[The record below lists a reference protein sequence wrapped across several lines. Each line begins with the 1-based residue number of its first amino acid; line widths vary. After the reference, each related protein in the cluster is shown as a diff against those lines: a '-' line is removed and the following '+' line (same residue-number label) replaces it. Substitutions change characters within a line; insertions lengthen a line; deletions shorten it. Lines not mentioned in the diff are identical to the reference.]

1 MSIISLPLPSPL
13 PHSNSSSPFSVILP
27 PSSLLRIPSSNIH
40 SSLVFIHNES
50 TTAKD
55 PNQTSSN
62 DRAVL
67 RPFMLVQVSA
77 IQRRV
82 CESMSSIYCPLSPL
96 QPPTLHY
103 IIHHSY
109 LVVVL
114 IINMKLCNVY
124 SSSNYRCVCVILL
137 YLSGNF

>member
-1 MSIISLPLPSPL
+1 MLVAYMVNVYNLPPSPFTPPSLFLLPLLCHPPPSP
-13 PHSNSSSPFSVILP
+13 SSSPFLPLPP

-109 LVVVL
+109 LVVV
-114 IINMKLCNVY
+114 
-124 SSSNYRCVCVILL
+124 
-137 YLSGNF
+137 